1 MGRLHELYRQ
11 QGQSPWLDNV
21 KRSWIT
27 SGELARWVDRG
38 VRGVTSNPTI
48 FQKAIDSSNDYDE
61 QFHRCL
67 ADGASVEA
75 AYWELVTTDIAGA
88 LDALRPVHDESDGLD
103 GFVSVEVAPALAH
116 DAAATIAAARALH
129 TRLAAPNLYVKVP
142 GTLAGVDAFR
152 QLVAEGHSVN
162 VTLLFAV
169 ERYEQVIDAYLDGL
183 EACPGDLSRVSSV
196 ASFFISRVDTE
207 IDRRLAEVGTPTAAA
222 LRGQAAIANARLAY
236 ARFQDRFRGPR
247 WDALA
252 ARGARPQRPL
262 WASTSTKDPSY
273 PDTLYV
279 DTLIGP
285 GTVNTLPD
293 ATLAA
298 FEDHGVLGRTV
309 DGDLDGAR
317 ATVHAL
323 AAEGIDLTG
332 VTTRLE
338 SEGVAAFVASFDD
351 LLTSLERK
359 ARPGR

>member
-27 SGELARWVDRG
+27 SGELGRWVTRG

-48 FQKAIDSSNDYDE
+48 FQKAIESAEDYDE
-61 QFHRCL
+61 QFHGCL
-67 ADGASVEA
+67 AAGATVEE
-75 AYWELVTTDIAGA
+75 AYWDLVTTDIAGA
-88 LDALRPVHDESDGLD
+88 LAVLRPVYDESDGVD
-103 GFVSVEVAPALAH
+103 GFVSVEVAPALAD
-116 DAAATIAAARALH
+116 DAAATISAARALH
-129 TRLAAPNLYVKVP
+129 ARLAAPNLYVKVP
-142 GTLAGVDAFR
+142 GTTAGVDAFR
-152 QLVAEGHSVN
+152 QLVADGHSVN
-162 VTLLFAV
+162 VTLLFSV

-183 EACPGDLSRVSSV
+183 EANAGDLAQVSSV

-207 IDRRLAEVGTPTAAA
+207 IDRRLDKVGTPTADA
-222 LRGQAAIANARLAY
+222 LRGKAAIANARLAY
-236 ARFQDRFRGPR
+236 GRFQERFSGPR
-247 WDALA
+247 WEALA

-279 DTLIGP
+279 DSLIGP

-298 FEDHGVLGRTV
+298 FEEHGALDRTLDRDLDAAFATV
-309 DGDLDGAR
+309 D
-317 ATVHAL
+317 AL
-323 AAEGIDLTG
+323 AAEGVDLTE
-332 VTTRLE
+332 VTTQLE

-351 LLTSLERK
+351 LLASLDRK
-359 ARPGR
+359 AEPGR